1 MTAAPAPMATPVASA
16 PRSTVRMHSSEIG
29 PIAAATT
36 KPRPKP
42 RGRADTVRMVTGPR
56 ARGTGRAMPLLGLTL
71 PEGSLEP
78 AALDTLAEGLT
89 GSLLRA
95 GLAPDNELFR
105 SI

>member
-1 MTAAPAPMATPVASA
+1 MTAAPAPIATPVTTA

-42 RGRADTVRMVTGPR
+42 RGRADTVGMVTGVR
-56 ARGTGRAMPLLGLTL
+56 ARGTVASMPLLELPL

-89 GSLLRA
+89 AALLRA
-95 GLAPDNELFR
+95 EGAPDNELFR
-105 SI
+105 